1 MTVESNTDSKGA
13 IRPLNMR
20 QLRFVTE
27 YVATGNATQSAHLA
41 GYAHPNVQAFRLLEN
56 ISVKTAIEAER
67 NKIMSDGEDKLA
79 RYVSQLE
86 KESMDADQSG
96 TRVRALEL
104 LIKVVGGFAPEKQEV
119 TSFHGAFLADLDLE
133 EPEEPSFD
141 EEIFKENKDLH

>member
-1 MTVESNTDSKGA
+1 MTVESNTPVGDKKA
-13 IRPLNMR
+13 LNMR

-27 YVATGNATQSAHLA
+27 YVATGNATRSAHLA
-41 GYAHPNVQAFRLLEN
+41 GYAHPNVQAFRLLDN
-56 ISVKTAIEAER
+56 ISVKAAIEAER
-67 NKIMSDGEDKLA
+67 RQIMSDGEDRLA

-86 KESMDADQSG
+86 SESMEADQSG

-133 EPEEPSFD
+133 EAVEEEFD
-141 EEIFKENKDLH
+141 EDIFKENKDLH

>member
-1 MTVESNTDSKGA
+1 MTVESNTNSKGA
-13 IRPLNMR
+13 VRPLNMR

-41 GYAHPNVQAFRLLEN
+41 GYRHPNVQAFRLLEN

-104 LIKVVGGFAPEKQEV
+104 LIKVVGGFAPEQKEITQ
-119 TSFHGAFLADLDLE
+119 FGGAFLADLDLTE
-133 EPEEPSFD
+133 AEEPSFD
-141 EEIFKENKDLH
+141 EDIFKENKDLH

>member
-1 MTVESNTDSKGA
+1 MTVESDTNSEGTV
-13 IRPLNMR
+13 RPLNLR
-20 QLRFVTE
+20 QLRFVSE

-56 ISVKTAIEAER
+56 ISVKTAIEAKR
-67 NKIMSDGEDKLA
+67 SKIMSDGEDKLA

-86 KESMDADQSG
+86 SESRDADQSG

-119 TSFHGAFLADLDLE
+119 TQYHGAFLADLDLE
-133 EPEEPSFD
+133 ELDEPTFD
-141 EEIFKENKDLH
+141 DEIFKENKDLH